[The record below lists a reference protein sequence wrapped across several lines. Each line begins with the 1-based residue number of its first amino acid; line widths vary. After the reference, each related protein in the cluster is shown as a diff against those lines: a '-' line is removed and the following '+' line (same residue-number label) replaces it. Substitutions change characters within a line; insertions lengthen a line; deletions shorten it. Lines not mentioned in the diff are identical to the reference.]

1 MISKST
7 IDQVYEIARV
17 EEVIGE
23 FISLKKSGSNFKGLS
38 PFSQERTPS
47 FMVSPVKQIWKDFSS
62 GKGGNVVAFLMEH
75 EHFTYPEA
83 IKFLAKKYNIE
94 VDETETSN
102 EDKENRNHIESLYL
116 LNNFAKKFF
125 SKNLW
130 ETSEGK
136 AIGLSYLKERGFSEE
151 TIRLFGLGYSFEK
164 QDNLFNT
171 AKKEGYTK
179 QFLEETGLV
188 IFSDSRSL
196 DRFRGRVIFPIKSM
210 AGRIQGFGGRILS
223 SNPKIAKYLNSP
235 ESKIYN
241 KSKILYGIYEA
252 KKEIAREDVCYLVE
266 GYTDV
271 IQMYQKGI
279 KNIVSSSGTALT
291 TEQIQL
297 IRRLTSNIIVLF
309 DGDAAGLRAALRGID
324 IILAEGMNVKICSF
338 PEGEDPD
345 SFALNNNSEH
355 IKNYISEQSKDFI
368 QFKTDL
374 LIKEASND
382 PVKKALTV
390 REIVQSI
397 VKIPDAIK
405 QEIYLRECANQMQIS
420 EEVIFN
426 SFAQEKNKPFPKR
439 NTNLNH
445 DGKDLISQKKIKK
458 SNSENPLLNIEKQII
473 SILIHY
479 GNDEAFFD
487 ETLIFSDS
495 KGNITEQSKT
505 VQTKVFEKVFLDLQ
519 QDEIEMIQPE
529 FQLLY
534 NRLIDLYQR
543 EGKIEADKMIQKEE
557 NPKIGKLM
565 TDILFEY
572 DEHHLHDW
580 NKKNIFVKDRKSVVG
595 QLVSETILTF
605 RKYLVDQK
613 IQNIIAIAEKKDKS
627 HNRDVFLEEV
637 MQYQNLK
644 KVLSKKL
651 NRVL

>member
-1 MISKST
+1 MISKNT
-7 IDQVYEIARV
+7 IDKVFETARV

-23 FISLKKSGSNFKGLS
+23 FLSLKKSGSNFKGLS

-83 IKFLAKKYNIE
+83 IKFLANKYNIE
-94 VDETETSN
+94 IEETKVT
-102 EDKENRNHIESLYL
+102 DKDRENRDYLESLYL
-116 LNNFAKKFF
+116 QNNFAQKHF

-130 ETSEGK
+130 ETTEGK
-136 AIGLSYLKERGFSEE
+136 SIGLSYLKERGFSEE
-151 TIRLFGLGYSFEK
+151 IIRLFGLGYALEK
-164 QDNLFNT
+164 NDNLFNT
-171 AKKEGYTK
+171 AKKEGYSN
-179 QFLEETGLV
+179 QFLDETGLV
-188 IFSDSRSL
+188 IFNDRGSI
-196 DRFRGRVIFPIKSM
+196 DRFRGRIIFPIKSM

-223 SNPKIAKYLNSP
+223 SKSKTAKYLNSP
-235 ESKIYN
+235 ECKIYN

-252 KKEIAREDVCYLVE
+252 KKEIAKEDTCYLVE

-279 KNIVSSSGTALT
+279 KNVVSSSGTALT
-291 TEQIQL
+291 IEQIQL

-324 IILAEGMNVKICSF
+324 IILSEGMNVKICSF

-345 SFALNNNSEH
+345 SFAINNNFDD
-355 IKNYISEQSKDFI
+355 IKNYITEQSKDFI

-374 LIKEASND
+374 LIKQASND
-382 PVKKALTV
+382 PIKKALTV

-397 VKIPDAIK
+397 VKIPDPIK
-405 QEIYLRECANQMQIS
+405 QEIYLRECATQMQIS
-420 EEVIFN
+420 EEVVFN
-426 SFAQEKNKPFPKR
+426 SFAQERNKP
-439 NTNLNH
+439 
-445 DGKDLISQKKIKK
+445 ISKSKANFNQEITSNKKIKNP
-458 SNSENPLLNIEKQII
+458 NSDNPLLNIEKQII
-473 SILIHY
+473 SILIHF

-487 ETLIFSDS
+487 ETLVFSDK
-495 KGNITEQSKT
+495 KGNLKEQSKT
-505 VQTKVFEKVFLDLQ
+505 IQTKVFEKIFLDLQ

-534 NRLIDLYQR
+534 NQLIDIFQR
-543 EGKIEADKMIQKEE
+543 EGKIEADKMVQQEQ
-557 NPKIGKLM
+557 NPKIGKIL
-565 TDILFEY
+565 TDILLEF
-572 DEHHLHDW
+572 DKHQLHDW
-580 NKKNIFVKDRKSVVG
+580 NKKDIFVKDRKSVVG

-613 IQNIIAIAEKKDKS
+613 IQKIVEVAQKKQEDYN
-627 HNRDVFLEEV
+627 HDIFLEEV
-637 MQYQNLK
+637 IQYQNLK